1 MLNLFYPAIL
11 ITLLFFLSGIEKIF
25 NFAKTTIAFSKKINI
40 PLNLAKLVISC
51 VILLEIMAP
60 VIITGYTFTGFN
72 YLLPLF
78 KIAVVSLI
86 LFTIAATLMYH
97 NPFVNGKNYHTFIM
111 HLCIIGGLLSLFTCA

>member
-25 NFAKTTIAFSKKINI
+25 TFAKTTIAFSKKINI

-51 VILLEIMAP
+51 VILLEIM
-60 VIITGYTFTGFN
+60 
-72 YLLPLF
+72 PLF

>member
-60 VIITGYTFTGFN
+60 VIIAGYTFTGFN
-72 YLLPLF
+72 YLLQ
-78 KIAVVSLI
+78 IAVVSLI

-111 HLCIIGGLLSLFTCA
+111 HLCIIGGLLSLFTCV